1 MLFAEFDN
9 PTTHSIPSIGPTLT
23 REFLSGVEASARSLL
38 SRLSVQERSGARTD
52 IEAQPDVRALNSLAL
67 RSLVS
72 LFDEKEQLFS
82 HRVMLTGDGLPWD
95 ATSRKRTIIALLGL
109 HRLAESGG
117 SIPFDLASIREE
129 VLRDSSW
136 VTNVGELGLLTWFA
150 AVCTPDRL
158 ETVFKQFDFE
168 KVLSAYP
175 DGRQART
182 TGLAWFL
189 AGIAHARLACPEGL
203 PDLTDVAVDAYHLL
217 KDNQSDS
224 GLFGH
229 AALPGFPRETLYNR
243 LGSFTDQIYAIY
255 ALSIFARA
263 FQVEEPLESALGC
276 ANAVCSLQG
285 EMGQWWFLYDKRTTR
300 VVTPYP
306 VFSAHQD
313 GTAPCGLLALEEVT
327 GRSFQRAIF
336 KGLSWITGANELG
349 EDLRNLDRGLIW
361 HSIGPR
367 RRITNYWKTVLGVMN
382 ISHGPQAESLR
393 IRYEARPD
401 HAGWL
406 LYAFGKFGLPNT
418 AMAAKA
424 ATAR

>member
-1 MLFAEFDN
+1 M
-9 PTTHSIPSIGPTLT
+9 
-23 REFLSGVEASARSLL
+23 
-38 SRLSVQERSGARTD
+38 GAK
-52 IEAQPDVRALNSLAL
+52 LAL
-67 RSLVS
+67 
-72 LFDEKEQLFS
+72 
-82 HRVMLTGDGLPWD
+82 P
-95 ATSRKRTIIALLGL
+95 A
-109 HRLAESGG
+109 
-117 SIPFDLASIREE
+117 
-129 VLRDSSW
+129 
-136 VTNVGELGLLTWFA
+136 
-150 AVCTPDRL
+150 
-158 ETVFKQFDFE
+158 
-168 KVLSAYP
+168 
-175 DGRQART
+175 
-182 TGLAWFL
+182 LAWFL

-217 KDNQSDS
+217 KDNQSNN
-224 GLFGH
+224 GIFGH
-229 AALPGFPRETLYNR
+229 AGLPGFPRETLYNR

-276 ANAVCSLQG
+276 ANAVCALQG
-285 EMGQWWFLYDKRTTR
+285 ELGQWWFLYDKRTTR
-300 VVTPYP
+300 VVTQYP

-336 KGLSWITGANELG
+336 KGLSWIAGANELG

-367 RRITNYWKTVLGVMN
+367 RRITNYWEAALGVMN
-382 ISHGPQAESLR
+382 ISHGPQADKLR

-406 LYAFGKFGLPNT
+406 LYALGKFGLPNT
-418 AMAAKA
+418 AVAAKA